1 MKIGL
6 FGGSFDPIHS
16 GHLIVAESIKE
27 KLSLDKVIFV
37 PAAQNPLKNHSVIAS
52 NQDRVNMIHLA
63 IQDNPHFQVSEI
75 ELSRGGASYTIDT
88 VRDLKAAL
96 PAGVKLFWI
105 AGIDILNKLHLWKE
119 IETLKKLVQFVIVS
133 RPNSPSDKN
142 PEINQFIYYDEIQT
156 TLSSSYIRKA
166 LTEKKSIRYLVP
178 KLVEAYIAEKGLYQK

>member
-105 AGIDILNKLHLWKE
+105 AGTDILNKFHLWKE